1 MCQSS
6 AFYAKNS
13 LSNELIQYEMC
24 ECDVVLR
31 DDDEDDRVNVIKVLK
46 PKGLWMSATRNRKFN
61 SNNNNIVI
69 KYESRHAHM

>member
-1 MCQSS
+1 
-6 AFYAKNS
+6 
-13 LSNELIQYEMC
+13 MC